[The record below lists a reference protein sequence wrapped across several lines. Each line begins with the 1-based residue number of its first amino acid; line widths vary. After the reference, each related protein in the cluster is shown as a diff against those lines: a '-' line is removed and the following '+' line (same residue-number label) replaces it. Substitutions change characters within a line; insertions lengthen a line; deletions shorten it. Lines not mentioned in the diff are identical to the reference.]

1 MLVKKSDFNMKK
13 IILYVTGGLSNRVF
27 PLASSLEFTK
37 ITNREL
43 FVYWPIDNRCGA
55 HFKDLYKDNN
65 ISFIDDDFLNSL
77 DDSKTKYYSE
87 FEDGVL
93 NDFNVYHRNFLFNKY
108 KAQKLIVGA
117 LNFNLDVENICFIS
131 NTFLNFVPL
140 EISKNIL
147 KNFKVID
154 ECLEKIEYFKNL
166 LNLDEHIVGAH
177 IRGCDFSN
185 SLDYYVNKIQNIL
198 SNNKSQKIF
207 ICSDDNDFEK
217 SLLIMFPDNIII
229 RPNKKYV
236 TKKNV
241 NSDWIHNTDTDIDCM
256 KEAIIDLF
264 LLSKTNFLIYNN
276 GSTFAKYVQI
286 LKE

>member
-1 MLVKKSDFNMKK
+1 MKK

-27 PLASSLEFTK
+27 PLASVLEFTK

-55 HFKDLYKDNN
+55 NFKDLYKDNN

-117 LNFNLDVENICFIS
+117 LNFDLDVENICFTS
-131 NTFLNFVPL
+131 NTFLNFVSL

-177 IRGCDFSN
+177 IRGCDFSI

-217 SLLIMFPDNIII
+217 SLLTMFSDNIII
-229 RPNKKYV
+229 RQNKKYV
-236 TKKNV
+236 NKKNV
-241 NSDWIHNTDTDIDCM
+241 NSGWIHNTDTDIDCM

-276 GSTFAKYVQI
+276 SSTFAKYVQI
-286 LKE
+286 LSEDSVKLYKGV